1 MIIVSGELRI
11 KVQDELEPELKKFLE
26 AVFLKTGETT
36 IDNIS
41 FEEAKEGG
49 FYNVY
54 GNKANKRIYNID
66 HLKYK
71 DHSLCY
77 CINIYYPEDIGSA
90 DLSEERRK
98 ELFFVVSF
106 TKDEDRYEIVVNS
119 ADSKHFANHEVTVY
133 MKYNDT
139 TTKVAHYILS
149 ALTEREEF
157 KFIDNLMDRARNIAK
172 YFVSHQDKVSDDKL
186 KFLSIISDIVNIGNE
201 K

>member
-1 MIIVSGELRI
+1 MSGELRI

-26 AVFLKTGETT
+26 AVFLKTGETA

-77 CINIYYPEDIGSA
+77 CINIYYPEDW
-90 DLSEERRK
+90 SEEQRK

-106 TKDEDRYEIVVNS
+106 TKDDDRYEIVVNS
-119 ADSKHFANHEVTVY
+119 ADSKHFANHEVIIYT
-133 MKYNDT
+133 KYNDT
-139 TTKVAHYILS
+139 STKVAHYILS

-157 KFIDNLMDRARNIAK
+157 KFIDNLMNRVRNIAK
-172 YFVSHQDKVSDDKL
+172 YFVSYKDKVSDHKL
-186 KFLSIISDIVNIGNE
+186 KFLSIISDVVNIGN
-201 K
+201 KK

>member
-1 MIIVSGELRI
+1 MSGELRI

-26 AVFLKTGETT
+26 AVFLKTGETA

-54 GNKANKRIYNID
+54 GNKAIKRIYNID

-77 CINIYYPEDIGSA
+77 CINIYYPEDIGSE
-90 DLSEERRK
+90 DWSEEQRK

-106 TKDEDRYEIVVNS
+106 TKDDDRYEIVVNN
-119 ADSKHFANHEVTVY
+119 ADSKHFANHEVIIYT
-133 MKYNDT
+133 KYNDT
-139 TTKVAHYILS
+139 STKVAHYILS

-186 KFLSIISDIVNIGNE
+186 KFLSIISDVVNIGNE

>member
-1 MIIVSGELRI
+1 MIMSGGMKV
-11 KVQDELEPELKKFLE
+11 KVQDKLEPELKKFLE
-26 AVFLKTGETT
+26 AVFLNTGELT

-71 DHSLCY
+71 DNSLCY
-77 CINIYYPEDIGSA
+77 CINIYYPEDIGSE
-90 DLSEERRK
+90 DWSEEQRK

-119 ADSKHFANHEVTVY
+119 ADSKHFANHEVIIYT
-133 MKYNDT
+133 KYNDT
-139 TTKVAHYILS
+139 STKVAHYILS

-186 KFLSIISDIVNIGNE
+186 KFLSIISDVVNIGNE

>member
-1 MIIVSGELRI
+1 MLGEMKV

-119 ADSKHFANHEVTVY
+119 ADSKHFTNHEVTVY

-139 TTKVAHYILS
+139 STKVAHYILS

-186 KFLSIISDIVNIGNE
+186 KFLSIISDVVNIGNE

>member
-1 MIIVSGELRI
+1 MSGELRI

-106 TKDEDRYEIVVNS
+106 TKDEDRYKIVVNS

>member
-1 MIIVSGELRI
+1 MSDELRI

-26 AVFLKTGETT
+26 AVFLKTGELT

-77 CINIYYPEDIGSA
+77 CINIYYPEDIGSE
-90 DLSEERRK
+90 DWSEEQRK

-106 TKDEDRYEIVVNS
+106 TKDDDRYEIVVNS
-119 ADSKHFANHEVTVY
+119 ADSKHFANHEVIIYT
-133 MKYNDT
+133 KYNDT
-139 TTKVAHYILS
+139 STKVAHYILS

-157 KFIDNLMDRARNIAK
+157 KFIDNLMNRARNIAK
-172 YFVSHQDKVSDDKL
+172 YFVSYKDKVSDHKL
-186 KFLSIISDIVNIGNE
+186 KFLSIISDVVNIGN
-201 K
+201 KK

>member
-1 MIIVSGELRI
+1 MSGELRI

>member
-1 MIIVSGELRI
+1 MSGELRI

-26 AVFLKTGETT
+26 AVFLKTGETA

-77 CINIYYPEDIGSA
+77 CINIYYPEDW
-90 DLSEERRK
+90 SEEQRK

-119 ADSKHFANHEVTVY
+119 ADSKHFANHEVIIYT
-133 MKYNDT
+133 KYNDT
-139 TTKVAHYILS
+139 STKVAHYILS

-186 KFLSIISDIVNIGNE
+186 KFLSIISDVVNIGNE

>member
-1 MIIVSGELRI
+1 MLGELKI
-11 KVQDELEPELKKFLE
+11 KVQYELEPELKKFLE
-26 AVFLKTGETT
+26 AIFLKTGETT

-54 GNKANKRIYNID
+54 GNKANRRIYNID

-77 CINIYYPEDIGSA
+77 RINIYYPEDIGSEYW
-90 DLSEERRK
+90 SEEQRK

-106 TKDEDRYEIVVNS
+106 SKDEDCYEIVVNS
-119 ADSKHFANHEVTVY
+119 SGSKHSANHEVTVY

-139 TTKVAHYILS
+139 STKVAHYILS
-149 ALTEREEF
+149 ALTEQREF
-157 KFIDNLMDRARNIAK
+157 KFIDNLMDSARNIAK
-172 YFVSHQDKVSDDKL
+172 YFVSCQDKVRDGKL
-186 KFLSIISDIVNIGNE
+186 KFLSIISDVVNIGN
-201 K
+201 KK